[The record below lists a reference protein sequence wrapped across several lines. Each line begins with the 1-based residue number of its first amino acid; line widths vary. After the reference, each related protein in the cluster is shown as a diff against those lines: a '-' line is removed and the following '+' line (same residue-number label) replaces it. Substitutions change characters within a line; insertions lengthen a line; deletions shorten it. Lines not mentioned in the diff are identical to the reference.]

1 MKCEH
6 RAWIFTILQHPPF
19 PRERTQ
25 QLKKKYIFTATIAT
39 QKRERDWAA
48 TPKTVHSFA
57 TIIPLS
63 LQEGKQ
69 SISHRRP
76 EERIISDSAL
86 FVGGPKQVTPSKVN
100 THKIRNTDGTP

>member
-1 MKCEH
+1 MSGNV
-6 RAWIFTILQHPPF
+6 
-19 PRERTQ
+19 PRSH
-25 QLKKKYIFTATIAT
+25 T

-48 TPKTVHSFA
+48 TPKTVHGFA
-57 TIIPLS
+57 TINPLS

-76 EERIISDSAL
+76 EEGIISDSAL

-100 THKIRNTDGTP
+100 THKIRNTDRTP